1 LKGLLVDGSRFL
13 LLPGRS
19 PNPVLIRLIDIPERA
34 AGVLTPCEI
43 PLSPEMDVSSPA
55 RLVREIEKWI
65 DNQLRGHRGKDSPL
79 TDMDEI
85 RRNLPDEN
93 SGTYLD
99 EAWLLEQ
106 LNRRVKGQSAALET
120 LAMVVTRHCARTKP
134 SRPAVLFAVGPSG
147 VGKTHTAESLAKVLS
162 DLPQDD
168 AGYQYLRLDMTEYQE
183 AHRVSQLLGSPQ
195 GYVGHGEGSQL
206 TDALRANPRTIVLF
220 DEIEK
225 AHPSIL
231 KVLMNAMDAGRLST
245 ASRTGTGHEIDCTKS
260 IFMFTSNLD
269 AKAILDELN
278 AKGSDIERKAID
290 EVCRRRLK
298 ASGIA
303 PEIIGRIGRFLVYQP
318 LSQEVRAEIITVS
331 IADVAS
337 EYGVAISF
345 VDPDVV
351 VSFLERSGGGDFG
364 IRPEKYLID
373 DELGGLFAEAS
384 KNGVKNI
391 RIVGPPYY
399 YEAV

>member
-1 LKGLLVDGSRFL
+1 
-13 LLPGRS
+13 
-19 PNPVLIRLIDIPERA
+19 
-34 AGVLTPCEI
+34 
-43 PLSPEMDVSSPA
+43 
-55 RLVREIEKWI
+55 
-65 DNQLRGHRGKDSPL
+65 
-79 TDMDEI
+79 
-85 RRNLPDEN
+85 
-93 SGTYLD
+93 
-99 EAWLLEQ
+99 
-106 LNRRVKGQSAALET
+106 
-120 LAMVVTRHCARTKP
+120 MVVTRHCARTKP

-345 VDPDVV
+345 VDPDVM